1 MKVECMVRD
10 WNEEPHV
17 TADNKQVLSRGAQ
30 NYEAQAPK
38 GICDV
43 TSLDIPPEGW
53 GKSACGLGDGE
64 EWVATCCRWYNGFI
78 SPHPHGT

>member
-1 MKVECMVRD
+1 MVRD
-10 WNEEPHV
+10 WNVVEPHV

-53 GKSACGLGDGE
+53 RKSACG
-64 EWVATCCRWYNGFI
+64 
-78 SPHPHGT
+78 

>member
-1 MKVECMVRD
+1 MVRD

-43 TSLDIPPEGW
+43 TSLNIPPRGGENLPVGW
-53 GKSACGLGDGE
+53 GMGK
-64 EWVATCCRWYNGFI
+64 NG
-78 SPHPHGT
+78 